1 MDSYQEVFG
10 QIYDQ
15 NIDKIYRFIFL
26 KVNSQETAEDL
37 TSETFLKGWRTFQD
51 REKKIDNPSAFLYQI
66 ARNLIIDF
74 YRERGKMQIVSTENV
89 QIDDPRNNL
98 EEKLLLSSD
107 MDIIRRALSSLKED
121 YQTVVICHYL
131 NDLPVPEIAKIMEK
145 PEGTVRVTLHRALKA
160 LKKELGPIQEA

>member
-1 MDSYQEVFG
+1 MNNYQKDFS

-37 TSETFLKGWRTFQD
+37 ASETFLRGWRTFQD
-51 REKKIDNPSAFLYQI
+51 RAKKIDNPSAFLYQI

-74 YRERGKMQIVSTENV
+74 YRERGKMQVISVEGV

-98 EEKLLLSSD
+98 EEKSLLSSD
-107 MDIIRRALSSLKED
+107 IDVIKQALRSLKED

-145 PEGTVRVTLHRALKA
+145 PEGTVRVTLHRALRA
-160 LKKELGPIQEA
+160 LKKELGSIQEA